1 MEGHSFMTLTM
12 KSPTFK
18 TITLFY
24 FLVFITKNHFNF
36 LIFLFFYFD
45 NNCIEIFAVWSIS
58 SLCH

>member
-24 FLVFITKNHFNF
+24 FLVFITKNPFN
-36 LIFLFFYFD
+36 FFYFD